1 MSDRLV
7 AIADAALLL
16 RVAERRRDALTRE
29 TPTAQ
34 ANLVAEACMRAR
46 EDLDAALAAYFGAP
60 TT

>member
-34 ANLVAEACMRAR
+34 ANEIAHRCSHYRAE
-46 EDLDAALAAYFGAP
+46 LDRLLSEYFA
-60 TT
+60 